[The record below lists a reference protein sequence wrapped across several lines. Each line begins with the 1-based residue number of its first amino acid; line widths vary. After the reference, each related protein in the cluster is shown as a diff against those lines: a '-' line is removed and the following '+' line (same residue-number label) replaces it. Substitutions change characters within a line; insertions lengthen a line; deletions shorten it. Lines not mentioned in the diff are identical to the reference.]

1 MNADWSE
8 IKISTSLSNSLLEY
22 PPREGGIAGDTI
34 IPDEKS
40 RNKAILLLRQKKK
53 KLHVRDPKVIY
64 FLRIKIQNIFYQH
77 HFTNRIFRFTSIN

>member
-1 MNADWSE
+1 MNVDWSE

-40 RNKAILLLRQKKK
+40 RNKAILLLRQKNIYIACKRSK
-53 KLHVRDPKVIY
+53 SNLFFENQDPKY
-64 FLRIKIQNIFYQH
+64 FLSTPFYK
-77 HFTNRIFRFTSIN
+77 

>member
-1 MNADWSE
+1 MNVDWSE

-40 RNKAILLLRQKKK
+40 RNKAILLLRQKIACKRSK
-53 KLHVRDPKVIY
+53 SNLFFENQDPKY
-64 FLRIKIQNIFYQH
+64 FLSTPFYK
-77 HFTNRIFRFTSIN
+77 

>member
-40 RNKAILLLRQKKK
+40 RNKAMLLLRQNIYIYIYIYIACKRSKSI
-53 KLHVRDPKVIY
+53 LFFENQDPKY
-64 FLRIKIQNIFYQH
+64 FLSTPFYK
-77 HFTNRIFRFTSIN
+77 